1 MKKKILLTIGIAT
14 LIIVLTPKRVYEK
27 PYYDFLEWK
36 SLRDKIV
43 WKENIKLKWED
54 FKSINPGYEFDL
66 NASVG
71 LSIRYFT
78 NPISFESKTVFMPN
92 ESYVKNTNDTIN
104 LRISLAKFN
113 LLEIY
118 RRKMSGFIMNL
129 KRNNIDTLKT
139 LDFDNMNLRYYEMF
153 EKEWEAYLDVQSE
166 PKSLK
171 NLENKIKLELKKTN
185 HNTVYN

>member
-1 MKKKILLTIGIAT
+1 MKKKILLTVGVVLLIA
-14 LIIVLTPKRVYEK
+14 VLTPKRIYEK

-36 SLRDKIV
+36 NLRDKIV

-54 FKSINPGYEFDL
+54 FKSISPGNEYVL
-66 NASVG
+66 NARVG

-118 RRKMSGFIMNL
+118 RRKMNEFVMNL
-129 KRNNIDTLKT
+129 KRNNIDTLKNI
-139 LDFDNMNLRYYEMF
+139 DFDNMNLKYYEMF
-153 EKEWEAYLDVQSE
+153 EKEWEAYLDAQSE
-166 PKSLK
+166 SKSLQ
-171 NLENKIKLELKKTN
+171 NLENKIKLELKKTTY
-185 HNTVYN
+185 NTVYN